1 MSQPLPVRDM
11 DKVHVGY
18 HRAENT
24 ETVSSPHTYAYS
36 SGKDV
41 PSTTKPDRPTVSNIR
56 ITSAVAGLPLAYF
69 ATDRSKKPGGAQVA
83 KKEKYEED
91 AEAGASSSSPAR
103 GAPSAAAGEGRTT
116 VDGFPW
122 STRRVERMSFEM
134 HHISPPIANL
144 FRRVLTTEVPTLA
157 FDRILIEENDSPVL
171 DELLSH
177 RLGLV
182 PVAGPVMKMDYIT
195 ESNQAGFNNLD
206 PRRVL
211 LFELDATGAKDA
223 AATPVYSR
231 QLQWVPLPGQESW
244 ATTENEEAMNE
255 GGSSSGVAG
264 GSAAAAGSD
273 SDDSVFLVHPDILI
287 TKLGPGQRIKL
298 KAIAVKGIGSVHAK
312 WSPVSAC
319 YYEMK
324 TSVELRQPLSGAAA
338 EALVKSC
345 PMGVFDFEGGKKGGA
360 ATVVAP
366 EKCTLCRECL
376 RSEDTA
382 ASAAAGEMDRVS
394 VQKDKTNVVFH
405 VESVG
410 QLHPAQIF
418 RLGLHLFAERCRTLS
433 EMVQST
439 EVRVVD
445 AGAKGL
451 DH

>member
-1 MSQPLPVRDM
+1 MSQQPSRDV
-11 DKVHVGY
+11 DKVQVGY

-36 SGKDV
+36 SGRTV
-41 PSTTKPDRPTVSNIR
+41 PSTTKPDKPSVSNIR
-56 ITSAVAGLPLAYF
+56 IASAVAGLPPAYF
-69 ATDRSKKPGGAQVA
+69 SKDVGKASVV
-83 KKEKYEED
+83 KKEKNEEA
-91 AEAGASSSSPAR
+91 AEMGRSSSPVH
-103 GAPSAAAGEGRTT
+103 GAAEEVHTT

-211 LFELDATGAKDA
+211 VFELDATGAKDA
-223 AATPVYSR
+223 AVTPVYSR
-231 QLQWVPLPGQESW
+231 QLQWVPLPGQEHWGKTVS
-244 ATTENEEAMNE
+244 AASVKTENEESNKVGSSSSSNG
-255 GGSSSGVAG
+255 GGSSSAT
-264 GSAAAAGSD
+264 D
-273 SDDSVFLVHPDILI
+273 NDDAVFLVHPDILI

-324 TSVELRQPLSGAAA
+324 TSVELRQPLSGDAA

-345 PMGVFDFEGGKKGGA
+345 PMGVFGYEGGKKGGA

-376 RSEDTA
+376 RSDDTA
-382 ASAAAGEMDRVS
+382 ASAAAGEVDRVS

-418 RLGLHLFAERCRTLS
+418 RLGLRLFAERCRALS

-445 AGAKGL
+445 AGAKAL

>member
-1 MSQPLPVRDM
+1 MSKPRRDVN
-11 DKVHVGY
+11 KVQIGY

-36 SGKDV
+36 SGKSV
-41 PSTTKPDRPTVSNIR
+41 PSTTKADKPTVSNIR
-56 ITSAVAGLPLAYF
+56 IVSAVAGLPPSRF
-69 ATDRSKKPGGAQVA
+69 AANASMKR
-83 KKEKYEED
+83 EKNEEGSES
-91 AEAGASSSSPAR
+91 ATAAASSASSSLVH
-103 GAPSAAAGEGRTT
+103 GAASEARTT

-134 HHISPPIANL
+134 QNVSPPISNL

-157 FDRILIEENDSPVL
+157 FDRVLIEENDSPVL

-182 PVAGPVMKMDYIT
+182 PVAGPVMKMHYIT
-195 ESNQAGFNNLD
+195 ESNQASFNNLD
-206 PRRVL
+206 PSRVL

-223 AATPVYSR
+223 AVTPVYSR
-231 QLQWVPLPGQESW
+231 QLQWVPLPGQDKKTG
-244 ATTENEEAMNE
+244 A
-255 GGSSSGVAG
+255 VAG
-264 GSAAAAGSD
+264 ACQAGSEECAGA
-273 SDDSVFLVHPDILI
+273 DDDDDAVFLVHPDILL

-298 KAIAVKGIGSVHAK
+298 KAIAVKGFGAVHAK

-324 TSVELRQPLSGAAA
+324 TSVELCERLTGSAA

-345 PMGVFDFEGGKKGGA
+345 PTGVFGYEGGQKGAA

-376 RSEDTA
+376 RRDDTGPGA
-382 ASAAAGEMDRVS
+382 ATNEGDRVR
-394 VQKDKTNVVFH
+394 VQKDKTHVLFH
-405 VESVG
+405 IESVG
-410 QLHPAQIF
+410 QLHPAQILRF
-418 RLGLHLFAERCRTLS
+418 GLRLFAERCRALA

-439 EVRVVD
+439 EVHVVD
-445 AGAKGL
+445 AGAKSL
-451 DH
+451 EH

>member
-1 MSQPLPVRDM
+1 MAQQPSRDV
-11 DKVHVGY
+11 DKVQVGY

-36 SGKDV
+36 SGKNV
-41 PSTTKPDRPTVSNIR
+41 PSTTQPDKPTVSNIR
-56 ITSAVAGLPLAYF
+56 IASAVAGLPSSYF
-69 ATDRSKKPGGAQVA
+69 TKEGSKKLPGVPSVV
-83 KKEKYEED
+83 KKERNDEES
-91 AEAGASSSSPAR
+91 EAGAGVPASSSPAHG
-103 GAPSAAAGEGRTT
+103 GATRTT

-171 DELLSH
+171 DELLAH

-195 ESNQAGFNNLD
+195 ESSQAGFNNLD

-223 AATPVYSR
+223 AVTPVYSR
-231 QLQWVPLPGQESW
+231 QLQWVPLPGQEQK
-244 ATTENEEAMNE
+244 AKAADGTTAQSENEEASRG
-255 GGSSSGVAG
+255 GGSSVEGI
-264 GSAAAAGSD
+264 D
-273 SDDSVFLVHPDILI
+273 SDDAVFLVHPDIVI

-345 PMGVFDFEGGKKGGA
+345 PMGVFAYEGGQKGGA

-376 RSEDTA
+376 RSEGTA
-382 ASAAAGEMDRVS
+382 ASAAAGEVDRVT
-394 VQKDKTNVVFH
+394 VQKDKTNVIFH

-418 RLGLHLFAERCRTLS
+418 RYGLRLFAERCRALS

-445 AGAKGL
+445 AGAKAL

>member
-1 MSQPLPVRDM
+1 MSQLPSRDV
-11 DKVHVGY
+11 DKVQVGY

-24 ETVSSPHTYAYS
+24 ETISSPHTYAYS

-41 PSTTKPDRPTVSNIR
+41 PATTRPDKPTVSNIR
-56 ITSAVAGLPLAYF
+56 IVSAVAGLPPAYF
-69 ATDRSKKPGGAQVA
+69 TRKGGKASAAQ
-83 KKEKYEED
+83 KEKHEEE
-91 AEAGASSSSPAR
+91 AEAAGVPSSSYH
-103 GAPSAAAGEGRTT
+103 GAARTT

-195 ESNQAGFNNLD
+195 ESSQAGFDNLD

-223 AATPVYSR
+223 AVTPVYSR
-231 QLQWVPLPGQESW
+231 QLQWVPLPGQEQWGNSVHDDGVK
-244 ATTENEEAMNE
+244 AENEEATSDNGSNG
-255 GGSSSGVAG
+255 GGSGSRSTSGDT
-264 GSAAAAGSD
+264 D
-273 SDDSVFLVHPDILI
+273 SDDAVFLVYPDILI

-298 KAIAVKGIGSVHAK
+298 KAIAVKGIGCVHAK

-324 TSVELRQPLSGAAA
+324 TSVELRQPLSGVAA

-376 RSEDTA
+376 RSDDTA
-382 ASAAAGEMDRVS
+382 AAAASGEVDRVS
-394 VQKDKTNVVFH
+394 IQKDKTNVVFH

-410 QLHPAQIF
+410 QLHPAQIL
-418 RLGLHLFAERCRTLS
+418 RMGLRLFAERCRALS
-433 EMVQST
+433 EIVQTT
-439 EVRVVD
+439 EVRLVD
-445 AGAKGL
+445 AGAKAL

>member
-1 MSQPLPVRDM
+1 MLQQPSRDV
-11 DKVHVGY
+11 DKVQVGY

-36 SGKDV
+36 SGKAV
-41 PSTTKPDRPTVSNIR
+41 PSTTKPDKPTVSDIR
-56 ITSAVAGLPLAYF
+56 ITSAVAGLPPSYF
-69 ATDRSKKPGGAQVA
+69 TKEGSSKLSDALSVV
-83 KKEKYEED
+83 KKERKDEES
-91 AEAGASSSSPAR
+91 EAGVSSSSSPVR
-103 GAPSAAAGEGRTT
+103 GGETRTT

-134 HHISPPIANL
+134 HRISPPIANL

-182 PVAGPVMKMDYIT
+182 PVAGPVMKMEYIT
-195 ESNQAGFNNLD
+195 ESNQAGFGNLD

-211 LFELDATGAKDA
+211 LFELDAIGAKDA
-223 AATPVYSR
+223 AVTPVYSR
-231 QLQWVPLPGQESW
+231 QLQWVPLPGQEQLPRAANGS
-244 ATTENEEAMNE
+244 AAKLENEETNE
-255 GGSSSGVAG
+255 GGSSS
-264 GSAAAAGSD
+264 AAAVD
-273 SDDSVFLVHPDILI
+273 SDDAVFLVYPDILI
-287 TKLGPGQRIKL
+287 AKLGPGQRIKL

-324 TSVELRQPLSGAAA
+324 TTVELRQPLSGAAA

-345 PMGVFDFEGGKKGGA
+345 PMGVFDYEGGKKGGA
-360 ATVVAP
+360 VRVVAP

-376 RSEDTA
+376 RCEDTA
-382 ASAAAGEMDRVS
+382 ASAAAGEVDRVS

-418 RLGLHLFAERCRTLS
+418 RYGLRLFAERCRALS

-445 AGAKGL
+445 ANAKAL

>member
-1 MSQPLPVRDM
+1 MSQQPSRDV
-11 DKVHVGY
+11 DKVQVGY

-36 SGKDV
+36 SGRDV
-41 PSTTKPDRPTVSNIR
+41 PSTTKPDKPTVSDIH
-56 ITSAVAGLPLAYF
+56 IASAVAGLPPAYF
-69 ATDRSKKPGGAQVA
+69 TKQSAKRSVSAV
-83 KKEKYEED
+83 KKEKSDEE
-91 AEAGASSSSPAR
+91 AEAAASSSPAHG
-103 GAPSAAAGEGRTT
+103 GAAEARTT

-122 STRRVERMSFEM
+122 STRRVERLSFEM

-182 PVAGPVMKMDYIT
+182 PVAGPVLKMDYIT
-195 ESNQAGFNNLD
+195 ESTQAGFNNLD
-206 PRRVL
+206 PRRGL
-211 LFELDATGAKDA
+211 LFELDATGAKEA
-223 AATPVYSR
+223 AVTPVYSR
-231 QLQWVPLPGQESW
+231 QLRWVPLPGQEQW
-244 ATTENEEAMNE
+244 ARSTVSGAAAKSENEEAHPA
-255 GGSSSGVAG
+255 GSSAVDA
-264 GSAAAAGSD
+264 D
-273 SDDSVFLVHPDILI
+273 SDDAVFLVHPDILI
-287 TKLGPGQRIKL
+287 TKLGPGQRLKL

-312 WSPVSAC
+312 WCPVSAC

-345 PMGVFDFEGGKKGGA
+345 PMGVFDYEGGKKGGA

-382 ASAAAGEMDRVS
+382 ASAAAGEVDRVL
-394 VQKDKTNVVFH
+394 VQKDKTNVIFH

-418 RLGLHLFAERCRTLS
+418 RLGLRLFAERCRALS

-445 AGAKGL
+445 AGAKAL

>member
-1 MSQPLPVRDM
+1 MSQQPSRDV
-11 DKVHVGY
+11 DKVQVGY
-18 HRAENT
+18 HRSENT

-41 PSTTKPDRPTVSNIR
+41 PSTTKPDKPTVSNIR
-56 ITSAVAGLPLAYF
+56 IASAVAGLPPAYF
-69 ATDRSKKPGGAQVA
+69 AKESIKQSTSAV
-83 KKEKYEED
+83 KKEKNEE
-91 AEAGASSSSPAR
+91 EAGAGAASSSAH
-103 GAPSAAAGEGRTT
+103 GGAAAGEARTT

-122 STRRVERMSFEM
+122 STRRVERMTFEM

-182 PVAGPVMKMDYIT
+182 PVAGPVLKMDFIT
-195 ESNQAGFNNLD
+195 ESAQAGFNNLD

-211 LFELDATGAKDA
+211 MFELDATGAKDA
-223 AATPVYSR
+223 AVTPVYSR
-231 QLQWVPLPGQESW
+231 QLQWVPLPGQEQWTQAIKS
-244 ATTENEEAMNE
+244 ENEEAQA
-255 GGSSSGVAG
+255 GSSS
-264 GSAAAAGSD
+264 AAAD
-273 SDDSVFLVHPDILI
+273 NDDAVFLVHPDILI
-287 TKLGPGQRIKL
+287 TKLGPGQRLKL

-324 TSVELRQPLSGAAA
+324 TSVELRQPLTGAAA
-338 EALVKSC
+338 EALVNSC
-345 PMGVFDFEGGKKGGA
+345 PMGVFDYAGGKKGGE

-382 ASAAAGEMDRVS
+382 ASAAAGEVDRVS
-394 VQKDKTNVVFH
+394 VQKDKTNVIFH

-418 RLGLHLFAERCRTLS
+418 RLGLRLFAERCRALS

-445 AGAKGL
+445 AGAKAL

>member
-1 MSQPLPVRDM
+1 MSQQPSRDV
-11 DKVHVGY
+11 DKVQVGY

-36 SGKDV
+36 SGKNV
-41 PSTTKPDRPTVSNIR
+41 PSTTKPDQPAISNIR
-56 ITSAVAGLPLAYF
+56 VISAMSGLPPAYF
-69 ATDRSKKPGGAQVA
+69 AKDAAKRSVA
-83 KKEKYEED
+83 KKEMNEEESTAANAAD
-91 AEAGASSSSPAR
+91 IGRTSSSSPVD
-103 GAPSAAAGEGRTT
+103 SEGRTT

-157 FDRILIEENDSPVL
+157 FDRILIEENDGPVL

-182 PVAGPVMKMDYIT
+182 PVAGPVTKMDYIT
-195 ESNQAGFNNLD
+195 ESNQAGFNALD

-211 LFELDATGAKDA
+211 LFELDATGAKEA
-223 AATPVYSR
+223 AVTPVYSR
-231 QLQWVPLPGQESW
+231 QLQWVPLPGQEQWS
-244 ATTENEEAMNE
+244 ASAAAKLGDEEA
-255 GGSSSGVAG
+255 GKGSSSSSGSGGAG
-264 GSAAAAGSD
+264 DAD

-287 TKLGPGQRIKL
+287 TKLGPGQRLKL

-324 TSVELRQPLSGAAA
+324 TSVELRQPLSGDAA

-345 PMGVFDFEGGKKGGA
+345 PMGVFGIAGGQKGGA
-360 ATVVAP
+360 AVVVAP

-382 ASAAAGEMDRVS
+382 AAAAAGEVDRVS
-394 VQKDKTNVVFH
+394 VQKDKTNVLFH
-405 VESVG
+405 IESVG

-418 RLGLHLFAERCRTLS
+418 RLGLRLFAERCRALA
-433 EMVQST
+433 ELVQST

-445 AGAKGL
+445 AGAKAL
-451 DH
+451 EH